1 MNNLQECFKNFNNF
15 NDDDK
20 QDADDCIADLKSII
34 GDNVKMDKN
43 FKHEYEEVITKQMI
57 KYTVSVNGNTNKT
70 YIENYINNMRAK
82 EAYAYRTYVMNNKP
96 GVDFN
101 ITVNIPES
109 DGGGSFD
116 TFLTTDDT
124 IFLNI

>member
-1 MNNLQECFKNFNNF
+1 
-15 NDDDK
+15 
-20 QDADDCIADLKSII
+20 
-34 GDNVKMDKN
+34 
-43 FKHEYEEVITKQMI
+43 
-57 KYTVSVNGNTNKT
+57 
-70 YIENYINNMRAK
+70 MRAK

>member
-1 MNNLQECFKNFNNF
+1 
-15 NDDDK
+15 
-20 QDADDCIADLKSII
+20 
-34 GDNVKMDKN
+34 
-43 FKHEYEEVITKQMI
+43 MI
-57 KYTVSVNGNTNKT
+57 KYTVSVNGNTDRM
-70 YIENYINNMRAK
+70 YIENYINNMRTK